1 MLVAPASHPD
11 FNSKGVVEKKGVLAA
26 PFFFAARISFASE
39 VRVRAAHLRRE
50 PPMNV
55 ILEVLNALASMATI
69 AEFLLDRWREYRHQR
84 MTEGEKEKTGGNRSF

>member
-1 MLVAPASHPD
+1 
-11 FNSKGVVEKKGVLAA
+11 
-26 PFFFAARISFASE
+26 
-39 VRVRAAHLRRE
+39 
-50 PPMNV
+50 MNV